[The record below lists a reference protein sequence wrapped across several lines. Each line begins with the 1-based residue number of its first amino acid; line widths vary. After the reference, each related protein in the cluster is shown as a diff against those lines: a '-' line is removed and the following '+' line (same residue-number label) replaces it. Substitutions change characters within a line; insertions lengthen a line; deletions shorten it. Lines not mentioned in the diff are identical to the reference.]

1 MADNETIVR
10 GVKWGSILSIGHV
23 TRAFRIA
30 IWPPS
35 KLVLCLLAL
44 VISVGAGV
52 VLDQFFATT
61 VGGRSYCD
69 NMTVVYHAVVGQSA
83 TPVGVAS
90 EGAVWSGCVALLQ
103 GPVQGLL
110 ALLHLIAAYWSQAF
124 WFALLNAIIGVAV
137 WTFFGGA
144 VCRIAAVQFARDER
158 IGLGEAIR
166 FACKRYTSLVASPIA
181 MFIVICLM
189 AIPVFLVGGLV
200 LLIPFAGEI
209 VVALLFFLALILGV
223 VLSLLTLFG
232 VSSLGLQMPAIGAE
246 GRDAFDAI
254 SRGVNYVFTRPWKY
268 ILYSLF
274 SLLYMCLTFVLVRL
288 FAFLVLAIPYAFMKM
303 WPWFGDPEN
312 GESKLAR
319 IWEEPTMGQLFAM
332 PDSGGTEYVAAVMIG
347 VLIFVLL
354 GMMVAFI
361 PSFILSSQTIIY
373 FLLRRMIDFKDLDEV
388 YVEGDESET
397 GLTRLEKTEDQAIE
411 PEPPAA
417 AADAG
422 AADEAT

>member
-10 GVKWGSILSIGHV
+10 GVKWGSVLSIGHV

-44 VISVGAGV
+44 VVTLGAGV
-52 VLDQFFATT
+52 LLDQFFDTT
-61 VGGRSYCD
+61 VRGQSYCD
-69 NMTVVYHAVVGQSA
+69 NIRDVYRLTTASGDWDLNNVLTFTGFYYGPLDALRGSCLLIGSYWQQSPWFVILNA
-83 TPVGVAS
+83 
-90 EGAVWSGCVALLQ
+90 
-103 GPVQGLL
+103 
-110 ALLHLIAAYWSQAF
+110 LIA
-124 WFALLNAIIGVAV
+124 VAV
-137 WTFFGGA
+137 WAFFGGA

-158 IGLGEAIR
+158 IGMGEALR

-181 MFIVICLM
+181 MFIVICAL
-189 AIPVFLVGGLV
+189 AIPVFLAAALV
-200 LLIPFAGEI
+200 LWIPFAGEM
-209 VVALLFFLALILGV
+209 VVALLFFLALALGV
-223 VLSLLTLFG
+223 VLSLLLLFG

-274 SLLYMCLTFVLVRL
+274 SLLYLCLTFVLVRL
-288 FAFLVLAIPYAFMKM
+288 FAFLVLSIPYAFMKI
-303 WPWFGDPEN
+303 WPWFGDPGK
-312 GESKLAR
+312 GESSKLAQVW
-319 IWEEPTMGQLFAM
+319 IEPKMTQLFTM
-332 PDSGGTEYVAAVMIG
+332 PASGGTEHVAAVVIG
-347 VLIFVLL
+347 ALVFILL

-388 YVEGDESET
+388 YVEGDETET

-411 PEPPAA
+411 SEPPPAADA

-422 AADEAT
+422 ATGEAT